1 MEFFKIR
8 RDIPFMRHALVL
20 NVISFLTF
28 RWPCFSCSRGGCTC
42 RWSSPAAP

>member
-8 RDIPFMRHALVL
+8 RDIPFMRNALIFNLV
-20 NVISFLTF
+20 SFVTF
-28 RWPCFSCSRGGCTC
+28 VAAVFSCFRAGCIC